1 MNRAIALLAL
11 PFLVSCAGGSA
22 SAPKSRF
29 SEQMDPAWSGT
40 LDSTMRIGVLLVSR
54 PGVYSRAGFEAL
66 ASTDDV
72 LKPVVPGLR
81 WSPVDS
87 SHPLLGSLRGW
98 DLDSLSLSLL
108 SDSMV
113 WKMPYPRYGESIV
126 LRKAGLA
133 EPTRAVLRKVG
144 AALGMDVL
152 IALRPGNVVPD
163 AAQRSPSSPRSE
175 AEKAAD
181 RAAAASGVVRSAVGD
196 SSSAVHDAVWFGV
209 FDLRTGSMWYGR
221 DFVVSG
227 SRSATLSAE
236 GAWARAAW
244 EAFAGT
250 LKELPAR
257 RASAVASEPR

>member
-1 MNRAIALLAL
+1 MNRALTLLAL
-11 PFLVSCAGGSA
+11 PLLVSCAGGA
-22 SAPKSRF
+22 GSAPKARF
-29 SEQMDPAWSGT
+29 SEQMDPAWSGV
-40 LDSTMRIGVLLVSR
+40 LDSSMRIGVLLVSR

-81 WSPVDS
+81 WTPVDS

-108 SDSMV
+108 ADSMV
-113 WKMPYPRYGESIV
+113 WKMPYPRYGEEIV

-133 EPTRAVLRKVG
+133 EPTRSALRKVG
-144 AALGMDVL
+144 TALGIDVL
-152 IALRPGNVVPD
+152 IALRPGDVVPG
-163 AAQRSPSSPRSE
+163 AGRQNPSSPKSE
-175 AEKAAD
+175 ADQLKA
-181 RAAAASGVVRSAVGD
+181 RAAASSGVVHAAVGD
-196 SSSAVHDAVWFGV
+196 SSRSVDDAVWFGV

-221 DFVVSG
+221 DYVVSA
-227 SRSATLSAE
+227 SRTAALSAE

-250 LKELPAR
+250 LKELPVR
-257 RASAVASEPR
+257 RSKAVASEPR

>member
-1 MNRAIALLAL
+1 MNRAFVLLAL
-11 PFLVSCAGGSA
+11 PLLVSCAGGSS
-22 SAPKSRF
+22 SAPKPRF

-66 ASTDDV
+66 ASTDDI

-133 EPTRAVLRKVG
+133 EPTRAALRKVG
-144 AALGMDVL
+144 SALGMDVL
-152 IALRPGNVVPD
+152 IALRPGDVVPD
-163 AAQRSPSSPRSE
+163 AGRRIPSPPRSE
-175 AEKAAD
+175 AEQAAA
-181 RAAAASGVVRSAVGD
+181 RAAASSGVVRSAVGD
-196 SSSAVHDAVWFGV
+196 SSSNVDDAVWFGV

-221 DFVVSG
+221 DYVVSG
-227 SRSATLSAE
+227 SRSAALSAE

-244 EAFAGT
+244 EAFANT
-250 LKELPAR
+250 LRELPAR
-257 RASAVASEPR
+257 RANAVSSEPR